1 MQTITSY
8 NIGNSFCNL
17 IANKIIETFNNINSE
32 HNSRIKVSDHGKF
45 IILNGFTSLES
56 SINFSS
62 IINTYVVSLGID
74 RTLNFIDLI
83 EYKKQVENNK
93 LFRRVYSYEYN
104 PIISEIYGQIK
115 EFDTFDIEIDTK
127 RRILFCNEN
136 DIVNHLSKTLQSY
149 SYFENNISLPHISDD
164 FYGLSLNL
172 EKIYQFYFKY
182 IAHNLF
188 EKQLCKNIT
197 FDITIDPNEEINH
210 DTIKFEIYS
219 SNKMT
224 SISWLKSMILDLFDM
239 NPEVIIEKFNLRRED
254 LEYQIKNEDQK
265 LWCVRDMTQEMILF

>member
-17 IANKIIETFNNINSE
+17 IANKIIETFNNINSD
-32 HNSRIKVSDHGKF
+32 HNSKIKVSDHGKF
-45 IILNGFTSLES
+45 IILNGYTSLES

-62 IINTYVVSLGID
+62 IINSYILSLGID
-74 RTLNFIDLI
+74 RNLNFIDLI
-83 EYKKQVENNK
+83 EYKKQLENNK

-104 PIISEIYGQIK
+104 PIISKIYEQIK
-115 EFDTFDIEIDTK
+115 EFETFDIKIDTK
-127 RRILFCNEN
+127 RRILFCSENEVV
-136 DIVNHLSKTLQSY
+136 DHLSEKLQSY
-149 SYFENNISLPHISDD
+149 SYFKNDISLPYVSDN

-172 EKIYQFYFKY
+172 EKIYEFYFKY

-188 EKQLCKNIT
+188 EKQLCKDIT
-197 FDITIDPNEEINH
+197 FDITIDPNKDINH

-219 SNKMT
+219 NKKMT

-239 NPEVIIEKFNLRRED
+239 NPEVIIEKFNLSKED

-265 LWCVRDMTQEMILF
+265 LWSVRDMTQEMILF